1 MKQLFDLPEYDD
13 AFSRFVHRA
22 IHELIHRLFDPLWI
36 NRPYYF
42 KQNAYE
48 YEQEGES
55 CCSEPVHLTT
65 EGGIVRK
72 VNASLI
78 DEVLVSPH
86 IHLEEAIAIR
96 DVILEICPLVQAKIS
111 SLLYSGKPETRELM

>member
-1 MKQLFDLPEYDD
+1 M
-13 AFSRFVHRA
+13 
-22 IHELIHRLFDPLWI
+22 
-36 NRPYYF
+36 
-42 KQNAYE
+42 
-48 YEQEGES
+48 
-55 CCSEPVHLTT
+55 
-65 EGGIVRK
+65 
-72 VNASLI
+72 NASLI